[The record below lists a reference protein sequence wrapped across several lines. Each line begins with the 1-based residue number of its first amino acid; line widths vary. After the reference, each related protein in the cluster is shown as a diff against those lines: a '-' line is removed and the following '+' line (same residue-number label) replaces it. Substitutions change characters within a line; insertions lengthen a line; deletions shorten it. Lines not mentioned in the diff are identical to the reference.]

1 MKNIALRYGHISN
14 LTSGVCRHTGWG
26 CGTVEE
32 GVKFGKLNL
41 LSAFYKIKLVV
52 LNCVMASVLAIRHKV
67 RGLNATEGDGF

>member
-14 LTSGVCRHTGWG
+14 LTSGVCQHTGWG

-32 GVKFGKLNL
+32 AVTFGKLNL

-52 LNCVMASVLAIRHKV
+52 LSGVMTSVFAIRHKI
-67 RGLNATEGDGF
+67 RGLNAAEGDGF